1 MSILTPARSRLT
13 QVLQDHA
20 VRSRSPGAGHL
31 TAFHE
36 SRDGSLQRLQL
47 VQPGAHRRQMA
58 LRQIP
63 RFQAGALPV
72 LDQRGERSHLLDREA
87 EVAAAADEGEPS
99 DVLLAVAPLTAVA
112 PAGPGQ
118 EADLLVVS
126 DRRRGPAR
134 APPPLTDLQIRH
146 HICPP

>member
-87 EVAAAADEGEPS
+87 EVAAAAYEGEPS
-99 DVLLAVAPLTAVA
+99 DVLLAVAPLATIATA
-112 PAGPGQ
+112 GGRQ
-118 EADLLVVS
+118 EADQLVIS
-126 DRRRGPAR
+126 DRRRIR
-134 APPPLTDLQIRH
+134 AGAPGQLSDLQA
-146 HICPP
+146 

>member
-1 MSILTPARSRLT
+1 MTPERSRLT
-13 QVLQDHA
+13 QVLQDDA

-36 SRDGSLQRLQL
+36 ARDGSLQRLQL
-47 VQPGAHRRQMA
+47 VQLGPDRRQMA

-87 EVAAAADEGEPS
+87 EVAAAAYEGEPP
-99 DVLLAVAPLTAVA
+99 DVLLAVAPLAAIA
-112 PAGPGQ
+112 PAGGRQ
-118 EADLLVVS
+118 EADLLVVP
-126 DRRRGPAR
+126 DRRRVR
-134 APPPLTDLQIRH
+134 AGAPGQLSDLQMRRIGGMS
-146 HICPP
+146 